1 MGDLIIYMLF
11 LEKNADRGSATT
23 SRPVGA
29 YFVAFTGK
37 VTIYLKSDE
46 YNVVSNPI
54 SLRVIPPEQIVESDL
69 TSLLQPIAGY
79 LTLNDFPQLTGR
91 LNSYR
96 LTGGP
101 LLELRFRKR
110 L

>member
-1 MGDLIIYMLF
+1 M
-11 LEKNADRGSATT
+11 
-23 SRPVGA
+23 
-29 YFVAFTGK
+29 
-37 VTIYLKSDE
+37 KSPD

-54 SLRVIPPEQIVESDL
+54 SLRVVPPEQIVEADFS
-69 TSLLQPIAGY
+69 SLLSPIAGY
-79 LTLNDFPQLTGR
+79 LTLNDFPEMTGE
-91 LNSYR
+91 LNKYR

>member
-1 MGDLIIYMLF
+1 VGAI
-11 LEKNADRGSATT
+11 
-23 SRPVGA
+23 GA

-54 SLRVIPPEQIVESDL
+54 SLRVISPERIVESDL
-69 TSLLQPIAGY
+69 TSLLQPIDGY
-79 LTLNDFPQLTGR
+79 LTLNDFPELTGK
-91 LNSYR
+91 LNKYR

-110 L
+110 I